1 MVDFG
6 GAVEIAW
13 QELLKQVERIVK
25 LFENADNEEILLH
38 IVHGFLESL
47 LQC

>member
-13 QELLKQVERIVK
+13 QELLKQVERIVELLK
-25 LFENADNEEILLH
+25 DANNEEILLH
-38 IVHGFLESL
+38 IVHCLLKSL
-47 LQC
+47 L